1 MVTGFLGHLTG
12 AALRN
17 AAQNLFSGFY
27 ERGLSANQALNIL
40 RDQGLGYR
48 RQDFLNDFRVGEN
61 RYQGATRIRFV
72 AGGNVPSESI
82 LEPDYFGTPD
92 KYSFVFKAEGKDIAT
107 GEGKEQYFFQH
118 RNDIANRQS
127 MEDDAANW
135 LEDES
140 NTYGMSIDRISLVEG
155 YINEA
160 WA

>member
-1 MVTGFLGHLTG
+1 MVTGFIGKLTG

-48 RQDFLNDFRVGEN
+48 RQDFLNDYRVGES
-61 RYQGATRIRFV
+61 RYTGATRVRFV

-92 KYSFVFKAEGKDIAT
+92 KYSFVFKATGKDIVS
-107 GEGKEQYFFQH
+107 GEDKTQYFFQH
-118 RNDIANRQS
+118 RNSIANRQS
-127 MEDDAANW
+127 MEDDARDW
-135 LEDES
+135 MDEET
-140 NTYGMSIDRISLVEG
+140 NTYGISIEDISLVEG

>member
-1 MVTGFLGHLTG
+1 MVTGFLGHLAG

-48 RQDFLNDFRVGEN
+48 RQDFLNDYRQGEA
-61 RYQGATRIRFV
+61 RYTGATRIRFV
-72 AGGNVPSESI
+72 AGGNVPSENI
-82 LEPDYFGTPD
+82 LEPGYFGTPD
-92 KYSFVFKAEGKDIAT
+92 KFSLVFKATGKDRVS
-107 GEGKEQYFFQH
+107 GETKEQYFFQH
-118 RNDIANRQS
+118 RNSLSDRRT
-127 MEDDAANW
+127 MERDAQDW
-135 LEDES
+135 MDEEAA
-140 NTYGMSIDRISLVEG
+140 TYGLAVEDISIVEG